1 MEESF
6 WIWYDQQS
14 FNLVNSWMQARK
26 EITLKSVPEK
36 LVIGVTADSR
46 YRLYINGEYIN
57 QGPARGFQEDWGIDY
72 IDVHAYL
79 KKGKNVIAALVHNL
93 GMGNFQYIH
102 RGSAG
107 FYLYSDELPELNTNK
122 TWKVRPAPGYLRHQ
136 TRVSLQ
142 LGFQE
147 IYDARQEDGDWLA
160 ADYDDSKWLMPLGR
174 RLGAMPWRLGAAR
187 GMQTETIKPETPL
200 MKVKVHLPQNLVSES
215 VFKTKSNIRN
225 AQDIVTAYCEEKREW
240 KLTGKKCDSTL
251 SSTNLDIQ
259 HGHKEKYSK
268 AICLDMG
275 REVVGSIWLKIEG
288 AAGTEIIDT
297 LVCEGIEKGVPVIK
311 KPSEEWCR
319 MAFGNRLFCKKGTT
333 EHEQFEIWGFR
344 YLILVVRDFHTP
356 LRISLKV
363 NGSYYPLDIK
373 GKFSSADPILN
384 KIYRA
389 SVQTQECCMLDSYV
403 DCPWREQ
410 AQWWGDARIQGAN
423 TFYLSVDTRLFEKGL
438 KQIGMQQI
446 DNGLTYGLAP
456 SIAHECILPDYTLV
470 WIDTFWDLY
479 WQTGS
484 ITKYETIGRER
495 CHKALEYY
503 QKIIDDNNTQGKP
516 ALLHQDKTWWLFL
529 DWAPLFKEGYPTL
542 YNLLYLLTL
551 KKAAQLEA
559 LVKDKKNLSPD
570 YQRRADKLE
579 KEIIKRLFNKKEHSL
594 YAGLDWEGKIV
605 SDDNPHMYALAILSG
620 LYPQYHDEFARR
632 YLLPLVQGNRTQTVI
647 PSPYF
652 MFYIFEALKQCGYG
666 KEVVDCI
673 RRWWGEFIEKGFTT
687 TPEVWEPVLGSHS
700 LCHAWSAHPIVHLS
714 NSLLGIWQTKPGWK
728 EIRYQ
733 PDFSS
738 VRFARGKIAT
748 PLGKIESFWEKQ
760 GDKVN
765 IKLVLPEGMIAEM
778 VEPDGTTRRI
788 IKSWEGYWNLEK

>member
-46 YRLYINGEYIN
+46 YRLYINGKYVY

-72 IDVHAYL
+72 LDIHPYL
-79 KKGKNVIAALVHNL
+79 KKGTNVIAALVHNL

-107 FYLYSDELPELNTNK
+107 LYLYSDELPEINTNK
-122 TWKVRPAPGYLRHQ
+122 TWKVRPAPAYLRHQ

-147 IYDARQEDGDWLA
+147 IYNARQEDGDWLA

-174 RLGAMPWRLGAAR
+174 RLGSMPWRLGTAR
-187 GMQTETIKPETPL
+187 GVQTKQIKPETPL
-200 MKVKVHLPQNLVSES
+200 MKMKLHLPQNLVSES

-225 AQDIVTAYCEEKREW
+225 AQDIVTVYCEEKREW
-240 KLTGKKCDSTL
+240 KLTGEKCDSTL
-251 SSTNLDIQ
+251 SSTSLDIQ

-288 AAGTEIIDT
+288 AKGTEIIDT

-344 YLILVVRDFHTP
+344 YLILVVRDFLTP
-356 LRISLKV
+356 LHISLKV

-373 GKFSSADPILN
+373 GQFTSADPILN

-423 TFYLSVDTRLFEKGL
+423 TFYLSADTRLFEKGL

-479 WQTGS
+479 WQTG
-484 ITKYETIGRER
+484 TTDKYKSIGRER

-503 QKIIDDNNTQGKP
+503 QKIIDDNHTQRKP

-551 KKAAQLEA
+551 KKVVQLESN
-559 LVKDKKNLSPD
+559 LKEKKNLAQE
-570 YQRRADKLE
+570 YQKRADKLE
-579 KEIIKRLFNKKEHSL
+579 KEIIKKLFNKKEHSL
-594 YAGLDWEGKIV
+594 YAGLDWKGQIV

-620 LYPQYHDEFARR
+620 LCPQYHDEFARR
-632 YLLPLVQGNRTQTVI
+632 YLLPLVQGDRTQPVI

-673 RRWWGEFIEKGFTT
+673 RRWWGEFIKKGFTT
-687 TPEVWEPVLGSHS
+687 TPEVWDPVIGSHS
-700 LCHAWSAHPIVHLS
+700 LCHAWSAHPIVHFS
-714 NSLLGIWQTKPGWK
+714 NVLLGIWQTQPGWK
-728 EIRYQ
+728 EIKYQ

-738 VRFARGKIAT
+738 VRFAKGKIAT
-748 PLGKIESFWEKQ
+748 PLGEITSSWEKK
-760 GDKVN
+760 GNRVY
-765 IKLVLPEGMIAEM
+765 IKLLLPDGMAAEM
-778 VEPDGTTRRI
+778 VEPDGATRRI